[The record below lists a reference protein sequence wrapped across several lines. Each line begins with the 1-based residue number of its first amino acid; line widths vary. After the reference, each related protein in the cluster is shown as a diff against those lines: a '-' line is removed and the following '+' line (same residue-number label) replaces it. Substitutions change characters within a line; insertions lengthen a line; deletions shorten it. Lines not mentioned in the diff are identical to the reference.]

1 MSQVFGLFD
10 LVRRH
15 VRHVHGLVVLC
26 PACVVSHGVLEHL

>member
-1 MSQVFGLFD
+1 
-10 LVRRH
+10 VRRH